1 MLTNGDEIVMRNMSW
16 SDKEVDT
23 SFAIKVMDELSQITD
38 NNACGGRSAGSP
50 AEHAAA
56 DYLI

>member
-23 SFAIKVMDELSQITD
+23 SFAIKVEGVQDLRLNMRLPI
-38 NNACGGRSAGSP
+38 
-50 AEHAAA
+50 
-56 DYLI
+56 I